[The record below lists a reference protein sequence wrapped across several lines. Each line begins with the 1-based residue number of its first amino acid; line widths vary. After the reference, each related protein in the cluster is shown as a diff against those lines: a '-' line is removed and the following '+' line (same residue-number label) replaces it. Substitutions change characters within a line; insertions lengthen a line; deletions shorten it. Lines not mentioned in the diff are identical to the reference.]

1 MKFLAVDNANEY
13 LCVVAYKDGKTV
25 TAFLPDSS
33 MRHSTELMAQVEKAL
48 SECSLALEE
57 CDFFAAVVGAGS
69 FTGIRI
75 GVSAVK
81 GFCLACNKPSIPV
94 TSFELAAYNAVEPS
108 QKILCV
114 VDALHDA
121 YYACGFDGEKNVIL
135 QPAYLT
141 EEEVLALVADGY
153 SLRALKSKDEWAI
166 AIAQKTD
173 VVACS
178 PADGLVNAVL
188 VKAEQ
193 GAFGELN
200 AVYVRKSSAELN
212 LALGAQGK

>member
-1 MKFLAVDNANEY
+1 MKFLAVDTANEY
-13 LCVVAYKDGKTV
+13 LCVVAYKDGKV
-25 TAFLPDSS
+25 ATAFLPDSS

-48 SECSLALEE
+48 AECDLTLAE
-57 CDFFAAVVGAGS
+57 CDFFSAVVGAGS

-81 GFCLACNKPSIPV
+81 GFCLACGKPSLPV
-94 TSFELAAYNAVEPS
+94 TSFELSAYNGVEPS
-108 QKILCV
+108 EKTLCI

-121 YYACGFDGEKNVIL
+121 YYACGFDGDKKVIL

-141 EEEVLALVADGY
+141 EEEVLALVGEGY
-153 SLRALKSKDEWAI
+153 SLRALKCKDEWSI
-166 AIAQKTD
+166 GVAQKAD

-178 PADGLVNAVL
+178 PAEGLLNAVIA
-188 VKAEQ
+188 KAEQ

-212 LALGAQGK
+212 LGK

>member
-1 MKFLAVDNANEY
+1 MKFLAVDTANEY
-13 LCVVAYKDGKTV
+13 LCAVAYKDGKTA

-33 MRHSTELMAQVEKAL
+33 MRHSTELMVQVEKAL
-48 SECSLALEE
+48 EECELSLDE

-75 GVSAVK
+75 GVSAAK
-81 GFCLACNKPSIPV
+81 GFCLACGKPSLPV
-94 TSFELAAYNAVEPS
+94 TSFELAAYNAVEPCE
-108 QKILCV
+108 KTLCI

-121 YYACGFDGEKNVIL
+121 YYACGFDGDKNVIL

-153 SLRALKSKDEWAI
+153 SLRALKPKDEWSI
-166 AIAQKTD
+166 AIAAKTD

-178 PADGLVNAVL
+178 PADGLLNAVL
-188 VKAEQ
+188 TKAAQ

-212 LALGAQGK
+212 LGK

>member
-1 MKFLAVDNANEY
+1 MKFLAVDTANEY
-13 LCVVAYKDGKTV
+13 LCVVAYKDGKTA

-48 SECSLALEE
+48 HECELTLDE

-81 GFCLACNKPSIPV
+81 GFCLACGKPSIPV
-94 TSFELAAYNAVEPS
+94 TSFELAAYNAVEPCE
-108 QKILCV
+108 KMLCV

-121 YYACGFDGEKNVIL
+121 YYACGFDSAKNVVL

-141 EEEVLALVADGY
+141 EDEVLALVADGY
-153 SLRALKSKDEWAI
+153 SLRALKSKDEWSIGI
-166 AIAQKTD
+166 AEKAE
-173 VVACS
+173 VVAC
-178 PADGLVNAVL
+178 
-188 VKAEQ
+188 
-193 GAFGELN
+193 
-200 AVYVRKSSAELN
+200 
-212 LALGAQGK
+212 

>member
-1 MKFLAVDNANEY
+1 MKFLAVDTANEY
-13 LCVVAYKDGKTV
+13 LCVVAYKDGKAV

-48 SECSLALEE
+48 TECELTLAE

-81 GFCLACNKPSIPV
+81 GFCLACGKPALPV

-108 QKILCV
+108 EKTLCI

-121 YYACGFDGEKNVIL
+121 YYTCAFDSDKNVIL
-135 QPAYLT
+135 PPAYLT
-141 EEEVLALVADGY
+141 EEEVLALADEGY
-153 SLRALKSKDEWAI
+153 SLRALKCKEEWSI
-166 AIAQKTD
+166 GIAQKTE

-178 PADGLVNAVL
+178 PADGLLNAVIA
-188 VKAEQ
+188 KAEQ

-212 LALGAQGK
+212 LGK

>member
-1 MKFLAVDNANEY
+1 MKFLAVDTANEY
-13 LCVVAYKDGKTV
+13 LCVVAYKDGKV
-25 TAFLPDSS
+25 ATAFLPDSS

-48 SECSLALEE
+48 AECDLTLAE
-57 CDFFAAVVGAGS
+57 CDFFSAVVGAGS

-81 GFCLACNKPSIPV
+81 GFCLACGKPSLPV
-94 TSFELAAYNAVEPS
+94 TSFELSAYNGVES
-108 QKILCV
+108 SEKTLCI

-121 YYACGFDGEKNVIL
+121 YYACGFDGDKKVIL

-141 EEEVLALVADGY
+141 EEEVLALVGEGY
-153 SLRALKSKDEWAI
+153 SLRALKCKDEWSI
-166 AIAQKTD
+166 GVAQKAD

-178 PADGLVNAVL
+178 PAEGLLNAVIA
-188 VKAEQ
+188 KAEQ

-212 LALGAQGK
+212 LGK